1 MQSQECRHLGMA
13 PFLSPFGQQDR
24 HRLVDA
30 DERSGFMKK
39 CAEAGVKGLKIDF
52 FHTENLFTVNLMEN
66 ILKDAA
72 KAHLMVISME

>member
-30 DERSGFMKK
+30 DERSSFMKK
-39 CAEAGVKGLKIDF
+39 CAEAGVKGLKI
-52 FHTENLFTVNLMEN
+52 
-66 ILKDAA
+66 
-72 KAHLMVISME
+72 